1 MEKVSMEVDLD
12 DWEFLP
18 DEHHKGVIFSS
29 NEFNCFSKGLVDVNY
44 FIIRPSLPSLST
56 DECKHIQ
63 AQRQEHQQEEE
74 QQQQQQVIEFKDI
87 EVVSQ
92 DVVSQVFFKKWKEDE
107 FVDKKLDL
115 ELDLD
120 LDSPKSIT
128 RGSISALGFD
138 EEEKSEEEEEE
149 EELDE
154 KIIEKKPCFNG
165 FGITVWRWS
174 LCTIGVAAA
183 TVCMLFLGAKPRPKQ
198 LHQSQRL
205 QFQMYSDEQRIKQV
219 VQQASRLNQPL
230 STMRGGASSPLIARS
245 AHISFGGYYDAL

>member
-18 DEHHKGVIFSS
+18 DEHHK
-29 NEFNCFSKGLVDVNY
+29 
-44 FIIRPSLPSLST
+44 

>member
-18 DEHHKGVIFSS
+18 DEHHK
-29 NEFNCFSKGLVDVNY
+29 
-44 FIIRPSLPSLST
+44 

-74 QQQQQQVIEFKDI
+74 EQVKEFKDI
-87 EVVSQ
+87 EVVPQ
-92 DVVSQVFFKKWKEDE
+92 DVVSQVFFKKWKENE

-128 RGSISALGFD
+128 KASISALCFD
-138 EEEKSEEEEEE
+138 EEEECEEEVEQEEEE
-149 EELDE
+149 EELAE
-154 KIIEKKPCFNG
+154 KIKEKPCFNG

-174 LCTIGVAAA
+174 LCTVGVAAA

-198 LHQSQRL
+198 HHHSQRL

-219 VQQASRLNQPL
+219 VQQASRLNHAL
-230 STMRGGASSPLIARS
+230 STMRGGASSPLNARS
-245 AHISFGGYYDAL
+245 AHISFGGYYNAL

>member
-1 MEKVSMEVDLD
+1 MEVDLD

-29 NEFNCFSKGLVDVNY
+29 NEFNFVSKELVDVNY
-44 FIIRPSLPSLST
+44 FIIRPSLPSPST

-74 QQQQQQVIEFKDI
+74 EQVKEFKDI
-87 EVVSQ
+87 EVVPQ
-92 DVVSQVFFKKWKEDE
+92 DVVSQVFFKKWKENE

-128 RGSISALGFD
+128 KASISGLCFD
-138 EEEKSEEEEEE
+138 EEEECEEEVEEEEE

-154 KIIEKKPCFNG
+154 KIKEKPLFNG

-174 LCTIGVAAA
+174 LCTVGVAAA

-198 LHQSQRL
+198 HHHSQRL

-219 VQQASRLNQPL
+219 VQQASRLNQAL
-230 STMRGGASSPLIARS
+230 STMRGGASSPLNARS
-245 AHISFGGYYDAL
+245 AHISFGGYYNAL